1 MTEET
6 ALLEE
11 FIESKPKKGKL
22 FDALISSSVAY
33 IISIVIFFALQM
45 KTTRFSFKT
54 LDWQLLLVILVL
66 PFFGCIFL
74 INSKRIGWI
83 INSLYFL
90 FISSIG
96 VYSFLRSL
104 ASAEGISMTIAWRPI
119 VLIGLALTST
129 TLLFSKPMRKY
140 YRVTTALALTVFGI
154 SISAGIAL
162 IVATSPK

>member
-1 MTEET
+1 
-6 ALLEE
+6 
-11 FIESKPKKGKL
+11 
-22 FDALISSSVAY
+22 
-33 IISIVIFFALQM
+33 
-45 KTTRFSFKT
+45 
-54 LDWQLLLVILVL
+54 
-66 PFFGCIFL
+66 
-74 INSKRIGWI
+74 
-83 INSLYFL
+83 L

-140 YRVTTALALTVFGI
+140 YRVTTALALIVFGI
-154 SISAGIAL
+154 SISGGIAL